1 MTSLAAQL
9 QAVASAV
16 PREEKLKGKASL
28 LYDIREAADIDLAT
42 IYAVGVQGASPRP
55 PAGEALPPPPLYAR
69 RHIPRMARSTR
80 RRRRSRREPV
90 LARRRA
96 LDVPWH
102 ARARAA
108 SLERPGARSRARC
121 PDASR
126 TASVSP
132 CRVSSSLTR
141 RAPNKNKRLLRERR
155 REFQS
160 RARFVYTAGFTEL
173 CRSDGR
179 FEAYQK
185 PLFSR
190 GASETNRELQD
201 KAFND
206 RLNVAIEGFLRLL
219 SGRFATAAAARCL
232 EYLIRRFKIHVY
244 NVEAA
249 VTCALPYHATAEFV
263 KLVQLANLEN
273 TSFYWL
279 KGVKEKGAAPPRDG
293 LVARCARDGAFLSFV
308 CEAAAASASAKVP
321 YRTACFFVRFCFF
334 FRRRSCSVGVVTK
347 KQNRRTTHRTTTTR
361 VLFFLSSRRRFRRL
375 DASLDRSTAF
385 SSV

>member
-42 IYAVGVQGASPRP
+42 IYAVGVQGASPR
-55 PAGEALPPPPLYAR
+55 R
-69 RHIPRMARSTR
+69 RA
-80 RRRRSRREPV
+80 RRSRRRRFTPADTSLGWRARRDGDAAPVESPLSRADARSTCRGTPEPEPRPSND
-90 LARRRA
+90 RRRA
-96 LDVPWH
+96 
-102 ARARAA
+102 RAR
-108 SLERPGARSRARC
+108 
-121 PDASR
+121 DAP
-126 TASVSP
+126 TP
-132 CRVSSSLTR
+132 PE
-141 RAPNKNKRLLRERR
+141 RAPSLPVASSRRSHTTRSCKNNRLLRERR
-155 REFQS
+155 REFPS
-160 RARFVYTAGFTEL
+160 RARAVSNAGFTEL

-190 GASETNRELQD
+190 AASETNRELQD

-206 RLNVAIEGFLRLL
+206 RLNVSLEGFLRLL

-263 KLVQLANLEN
+263 KLVQLAHLEG

-293 LVARCARDGAFLSFV
+293 LVARCARDGAFLGFV
-308 CEAAAASASAKVP
+308 CEAAAASAGAKV
-321 YRTACFFVRFCFF
+321 RTRVF
-334 FRRRSCSVGVVTK
+334 FR
-347 KQNRRTTHRTTTTR
+347 
-361 VLFFLSSRRRFRRL
+361 L
-375 DASLDRSTAF
+375 F
-385 SSV
+385 SSLTDRDSSS

>member
-1 MTSLAAQL
+1 M
-9 QAVASAV
+9 
-16 PREEKLKGKASL
+16 
-28 LYDIREAADIDLAT
+28 
-42 IYAVGVQGASPRP
+42 
-55 PAGEALPPPPLYAR
+55 
-69 RHIPRMARSTR
+69 
-80 RRRRSRREPV
+80 
-90 LARRRA
+90 
-96 LDVPWH
+96 
-102 ARARAA
+102 
-108 SLERPGARSRARC
+108 
-121 PDASR
+121 
-126 TASVSP
+126 
-132 CRVSSSLTR
+132 
-141 RAPNKNKRLLRERR
+141 
-155 REFQS
+155 
-160 RARFVYTAGFTEL
+160 
-173 CRSDGR
+173 DGR

-201 KAFND
+201 VAFND

-308 CEAAAASASAKVP
+308 CEAAAASASAKV
-321 YRTACFFVRFCFF
+321 RL
-334 FRRRSCSVGVVTK
+334 S
-347 KQNRRTTHRTTTTR
+347 
-361 VLFFLSSRRRFRRL
+361 VLFSSSFVFGGCRFTEPPNDDSRRFAFSFSSRRRFRASQRHSTGPPPFL
-375 DASLDRSTAF
+375 PSDAAALVR
-385 SSV
+385 